1 MDMSERFSSMV
12 KAIFFGNYFYG
23 ICAVALA
30 FEANLQQEIHVLS
43 WLFYVIIFVAVVFY
57 YTQAYLRDHLS
68 IHHERSRWYAHHRVI
83 LKRLQTIYFSVVV
96 LLAIIHF
103 FQYRNSWLQQSL
115 PFYVLLCSVPLVAV
129 FYQGIGERLFRKYSL
144 RSIGWLKPF
153 VIGYTWAGMVTLYPA
168 LFESIESQGLFELS
182 WLNVFLFIKNMM
194 YVAVLCIMFDVKD
207 YIDDYNQRLKT
218 FVTSFGLR
226 KTIVFIIS
234 PLVILGLTSFLIV
247 ANIREFSMMK
257 VAINTLPFIA
267 LYVVAR
273 SLFKRKNIMYYLT
286 IIDGLMLLKAVCG
299 VVGMVWF

>member
-1 MDMSERFSSMV
+1 MSERFSSIL
-12 KAIFFGNYFYG
+12 KAVFFGNYFYG

-30 FEANLQQEIHVLS
+30 LEATFQQELHVLS
-43 WLFYVIIFVAVVFY
+43 WLFYTGLFFAVVFY
-57 YTQAYLRDHLS
+57 YTQTYLGDHQS
-68 IHHERSRWYAHHRVI
+68 IHHERSRWYVHHHGI
-83 LKRLQTIYFSVVV
+83 LKKLQLVYLGISILIALMY
-96 LLAIIHF
+96 F
-103 FQYRNSWLQQSL
+103 FQNRNVWVQQSWS
-115 PFYVLLCSVPLVAV
+115 FYLLMCSVPLVAV

-168 LFESIESQGLFELS
+168 LFESIEHQEVFALS

-194 YVAVLCIMFDVKD
+194 YIAVLCIMFDVKD

-234 PLVILGLTSFLIV
+234 PLVILGLASFLIV
-247 ANIREFSMMK
+247 ASIREFSMLK
-257 VAINTLPFIA
+257 IAINTIPFVA

-286 IIDGLMLLKAVCG
+286 IIDGLMLVKAVCG